1 MMEIGPAGWV
11 GAPKALRGLLPMR
24 VAVAEPLQRAAHDR
38 TTLFRLDGV
47 AVAELLHRA
56 AHDLGL
62 HARKRQIRC
71 QIVTHGIAENA

>member
-24 VAVAEPLQRAAHDR
+24 VAVAE
-38 TTLFRLDGV
+38 
-47 AVAELLHRA
+47 LLHRA

-71 QIVTHGIAENA
+71 QDADHRGGPPFLRVQYPRYTRGSYYIVK